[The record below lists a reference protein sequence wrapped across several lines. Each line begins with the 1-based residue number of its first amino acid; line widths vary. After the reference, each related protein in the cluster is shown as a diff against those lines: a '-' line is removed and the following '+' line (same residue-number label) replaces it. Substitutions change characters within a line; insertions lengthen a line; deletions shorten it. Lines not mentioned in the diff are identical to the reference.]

1 MRQFL
6 QLVLAVSPANDI
18 SRQIANAHTTFNVV
32 NTLLFLPLASLP
44 FTSCRADTYKSSR
57 HAADTKTDHTEDKN
71 K

>member
-1 MRQFL
+1 L
-6 QLVLAVSPANDI
+6 PEVSLPLI
-18 SRQIANAHTTFNVV
+18 
-32 NTLLFLPLASLP
+32 FLPLASLP